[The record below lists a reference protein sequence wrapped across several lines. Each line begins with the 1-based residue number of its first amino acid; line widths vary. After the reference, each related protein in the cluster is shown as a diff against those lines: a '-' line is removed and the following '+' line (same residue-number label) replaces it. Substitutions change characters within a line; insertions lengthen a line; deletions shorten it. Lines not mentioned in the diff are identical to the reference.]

1 MNEMEHVEINFFVVD
16 NDTEYPCGTAFRTDQ
31 MISFDNIQ
39 RIIDAVMIADNGDA
53 LGIKR
58 IEVTY
63 HPSVEGIK
71 ESLFSTTKKKEAV

>member
-1 MNEMEHVEINFFVVD
+1 
-16 NDTEYPCGTAFRTDQ
+16 
-31 MISFDNIQ
+31 MIRNIQ